1 MKVYIPFDA
10 QAETREMLEAAGH
23 EVALSYAK
31 NKAELLAEI
40 PDADGAIVRSLPYD
54 REVLEA
60 APHLKAIGRIGV
72 GYDAIDV
79 KTAEEL
85 GIWVGIALGAN
96 GNSVAEHTMTLMMAL
111 SKNLCLVNNHL
122 KDGDFDIR
130 TRVIRCELRGKS
142 LGILGVGAIG
152 RMVAA
157 MAHDGFGM
165 EIIGYDAFI
174 SPAIPPYVKM
184 LGSAEEVLKQADF
197 VTLHMPATPETAG
210 MINLKTLSLM
220 KPTAFLVNC
229 ARGAIVNEKELY
241 EGLRDHLIAG
251 AGLDVFVG
259 DRPEAD
265 NPLLTLDNVI
275 VTPHYA
281 AYTIESAKAMERMA
295 AQAVIDVL
303 AGGRPKH
310 PVNHPAATRV

>member
-10 QAETREMLEAAGH
+10 QPETKRQLEEAGH
-23 EVALSYAK
+23 EVAFSYAK
-31 NKAELLAEI
+31 DKAELLEEI
-40 PDADGAIVRSLPYD
+40 KDADGAIVRSLPYD

-60 APHLKAIGRIGV
+60 APRLKAIGRIGV

-79 KTAEEL
+79 KAAEEL
-85 GIWVGIALGAN
+85 GIRVGIAVGAN
-96 GNSVAEHTMTLMMAL
+96 SNSVAEHTMALIMAL
-111 SKNLCLVNNHL
+111 SKNLTVVNNHL

-130 TRVIRCELRGKS
+130 TRIIGCELRGKT
-142 LGILGVGAIG
+142 LGILGDGAIG

-157 MAHDGFGM
+157 MAHNGFGM

-174 SPAIPPYVKM
+174 SPAIQPFVTM
-184 LGSAEEVLKQADF
+184 LDSVEEVLKRADF
-197 VTLHMPATPETAG
+197 VSLHMPATPETTG
-210 MINLKTLSLM
+210 MINHGTLSLM

-241 EGLRDHLIAG
+241 EALRDHVIAG

-259 DRPEAD
+259 DRPAPD
-265 NPLLTLDNVI
+265 NPLLSLDNVI

-281 AYTIESAKAMERMA
+281 AYTLESAKAMEKMA
-295 AQAVIDVL
+295 AQVVIDVL
-303 AGGRPKH
+303 AGGEPKF
-310 PVNHPAATRV
+310 PVNHPTVRRA